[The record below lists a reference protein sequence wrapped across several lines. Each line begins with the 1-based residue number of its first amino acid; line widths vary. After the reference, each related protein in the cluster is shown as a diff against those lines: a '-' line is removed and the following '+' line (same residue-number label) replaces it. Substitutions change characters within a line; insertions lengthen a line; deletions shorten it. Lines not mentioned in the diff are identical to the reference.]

1 MKELDLIKKKR
12 ILIVTI
18 SIGLLLTILIGAA
31 VAYMAP
37 KINGTEAS
45 STIVFNSGTVAI
57 VYENGENQ
65 INANDVLPGW
75 TAIKKF
81 SLTAKNNTTVDSGDA
96 MSYEL
101 KLVVEKNTF
110 SDGAITYSI
119 EGENTNNNGT
129 VAYVLPNTLNSG
141 ASKVSLGY
149 GTFDTS
155 GNIENGVVHNYT
167 LTLAF
172 PNKTYTNQ
180 NSDMGKQLSAYITI
194 EKPGELVDLTI
205 IDEQRNINKTVK
217 FEKNSTYELPI
228 IASKAGAYFSG
239 WNVESG
245 NATINGNKITING
258 NASIKAKYSSTN
270 KIEFT
275 YTGNN
280 EKFVAPVDGKYK
292 LETWGAQGGGFSTY
306 ESGYG
311 GYSFGIVSLNKNDV
325 LYINVGGK
333 GTNGSASSEIASGGY
348 NGGGNGGNVSSTR
361 YNGGGGGATHIATVS
376 GLLSTLNTN
385 QQAILIVAGG
395 GGGVGGWEPSKYQIR
410 LGGSGG
416 GFNGVDG
423 EPHLQK
429 NDVYGVSGKQTESD
443 SGGTFGQGRS
453 YKYVSS
459 YQYGIGGGGGGF
471 YGGGV
476 NDSCGGGGGSGY
488 IGNSLLTN
496 KSMYCYNCTESS
508 DESTKT
514 VSTTC
519 HSETPTSNC
528 AKSGNGYARITL
540 PDDSVIEE
548 LSIITIVS
556 EELKKV
562 TTVET
567 QKGMEITLSPEL
579 SDNYVFYEF
588 ELESG
593 LATING
599 TKITPNSDKVVL
611 KVKYKNKVIDEY
623 AYIAPSNNNIEPY
636 YTFTAPIDENYKI
649 EVWGAQGGSAKT
661 KVGGYGGYSAANIY
675 LKKGQTIYI
684 YVGGAGTNGTTQSSV
699 SGGYNGGGNA
709 FGATNGKTV
718 GSGGGATFISLTTG
732 LLNTLSNKLDNLI
745 IVSGGGGGASYES
758 DSYSSDGGSGG
769 GIQGATGIFSGS
781 GTGGSQTAAGTGQTA
796 GSFGQGGSSKGDGSG
811 GGGGLYGGGGG
822 LYYRGGGGGSGYIG
836 NTLLTNKV
844 MYCYNCT
851 ESNVESTKT
860 LSTTCHSET
869 PTSNCAKEG
878 NGYARITYA
887 GEIKKAGNITVTIV
901 DTVSNK
907 TTTLYAY
914 KGKPIDMPNHSSYDN
929 YRFDGYVITDG
940 KGNITNNK
948 LSAISDITIEARYS
962 YTGSFQFIEYDYVA
976 STTSLSEPYYT
987 FTAPIAGTYKLE
999 AWGAQGGGTGGTGGY
1014 SSGTINLNRNDSL
1027 YVYVGGAGSG
1037 ITGGYNG
1044 GGTALTNGFGG
1055 GGATHIAT
1063 SIGKLNTLSS
1073 SLNSIIIVAGGGGG
1087 KGNSGAG
1094 GNAGGLSGNNG
1105 IDGACSNKSGG
1116 GATQT
1121 AGGKCV
1127 DGGYCNAGSFGIGGN
1142 GKGGNNGGA
1151 GGGGYYGGGAGT
1163 GGNCYGGGGGGSS
1176 YIGNTLLTN
1185 KVMYCY
1191 NCTESSAEGTKT
1203 VTTTCHSETPTSN
1216 CAKEGNG
1223 YAKITLIP

>member
-65 INANDVLPGW
+65 INAKDVLPGW

-96 MSYEL
+96 MSYGL

-129 VAYVLPNTLNSG
+129 IAYVLPNTLKSG
-141 ASKVSLGY
+141 SSKVSLGY

-194 EKPGELVDLTI
+194 EKPGELVDLTMV
-205 IDEQRNINKTVK
+205 DEQHSINKTIK
-217 FEKNSTYELPI
+217 FEKNATYELPNQD
-228 IASKAGAYFSG
+228 SKDNLIFMGWYVDSG
-239 WNVESG
+239 DG
-245 NATINGNKITING
+245 TISRKKLTIT
-258 NASIKAKYSSTN
+258 
-270 KIEFT
+270 
-275 YTGNN
+275 
-280 EKFVAPVDGKYK
+280 
-292 LETWGAQGGGFSTY
+292 
-306 ESGYG
+306 
-311 GYSFGIVSLNKNDV
+311 
-325 LYINVGGK
+325 
-333 GTNGSASSEIASGGY
+333 
-348 NGGGNGGNVSSTR
+348 
-361 YNGGGGGATHIATVS
+361 GATTIKS
-376 GLLSTLNTN
+376 S
-385 QQAILIVAGG
+385 
-395 GGGVGGWEPSKYQIR
+395 Y
-410 LGGSGG
+410 
-416 GFNGVDG
+416 
-423 EPHLQK
+423 
-429 NDVYGVSGKQTESD
+429 SGK
-443 SGGTFGQGRS
+443 
-453 YKYVSS
+453 
-459 YQYGIGGGGGGF
+459 
-471 YGGGV
+471 
-476 NDSCGGGGGSGY
+476 
-488 IGNSLLTN
+488 
-496 KSMYCYNCTESS
+496 
-508 DESTKT
+508 
-514 VSTTC
+514 
-519 HSETPTSNC
+519 
-528 AKSGNGYARITL
+528 
-540 PDDSVIEE
+540 
-548 LSIITIVS
+548 
-556 EELKKV
+556 
-562 TTVET
+562 
-567 QKGMEITLSPEL
+567 EI
-579 SDNYVFYEF
+579 D
-588 ELESG
+588 
-593 LATING
+593 
-599 TKITPNSDKVVL
+599 
-611 KVKYKNKVIDEY
+611 Y
-623 AYIAPSNNNIEPY
+623 AYTVPTANVAEPY
-636 YTFTAPIDENYKI
+636 YTFTAFDAGTYKL
-649 EVWGAQGGSAKT
+649 ETWGAQGGSAKT
-661 KVGGYGGYSAANIY
+661 KVGGYGGYSSANIY
-675 LKKGQTIYI
+675 LTEEQTINI
-684 YVGGAGTNGTTQSSV
+684 YVGGTGKNGTAQSSV
-699 SGGYNGGGNA
+699 VGGYNGGGNA
-709 FGATNGKTV
+709 FGASNEKTV
-718 GSGGGATFISLTTG
+718 GSGGGATHMALTTG
-732 LLNTLSNKLDNLI
+732 LLDTLSSKLDDII
-745 IVSGGGGGASYES
+745 IVAGGGGGACYQDNSYL
-758 DSYSSDGGSGG
+758 SDGGAGG
-769 GIQGATGIFSGS
+769 GIQGGTGSFTGS
-781 GTGGSQTAAGTGQTA
+781 GTGGSQSAAGTGQSA
-796 GSFGQGGSSKGDGSG
+796 GSFGKGGSSTGDGTGGGGGLYGGGGGLYYRGGGGGSGYIGNTLLTNKVMYCYNCTESNVESTKTLSTTCHSETPTSNCAKEGTGYARITLPSSVKIKEKSIISIISDDLKKVTTIETEKGKETNLSLDAVDGYEFSKFELDKGDATINGIKVTPNSDKVILKAIYTKKYTYDYAHIAPTINVPEPYYTFTAFQSGTYKLETWGAQGGSAKTKVGGYGGYSSANIYLTEEQTINIYVGGTGKNGTAQSSVVGGYNGGGNAFGASNEKTVGSGGGATHMALTTGLLDTLSSKLDDIIIVAGGGGGACYQDNSYLSDGGAGGGIQGGTGSFTGSGTGGSQSAAGTGQSAGSFGKGGSSTGDGTG

-887 GEIKKAGNITVTIV
+887 GEIKKDGNITVTIV

-907 TTTLYAY
+907 TTILYAY

-948 LSAISDITIEARYS
+948 LSATSDITIEARYS

-976 STTSLSEPYYT
+976 LTTSLSEPYYT
-987 FTAPIAGTYKLE
+987 FTAPVAGTYKLE

-1105 IDGACSNKSGG
+1105 VDGACSNKSGG
-1116 GATQT
+1116 GGTQT

-1127 DGGYCNAGSFGIGGN
+1127 DGGWCNAGSFGIGGN
-1142 GKGGNNGGA
+1142 GKASNNGGA

-1203 VTTTCHSETPTSN
+1203 VTTTCHSETPTVN

-1223 YAKITLIP
+1223 YARITLIP

>member
-65 INANDVLPGW
+65 INAKDVLPGW

-141 ASKVSLGY
+141 SSKVSLGY

-205 IDEQRNINKTVK
+205 IDEQHNINKTVK
-217 FEKNSTYELPI
+217 VEKNVEFKLVNL
-228 IASKAGAYFSG
+228 ASSG
-239 WNVESG
+239 TNFFNGWEVISG
-245 NATINGNKITING
+245 NATINDLKLIATSGNVV
-258 NASIKAKYSSTN
+258 IKSKYDLKVDKTYT
-270 KIEFT
+270 FG
-275 YTGNN
+275 YTGNEQTFIP
-280 EKFVAPVDGKYK
+280 EKSGTYL
-292 LETWGAQGGGFSTY
+292 LEVWGAAGGGGNSST
-306 ESGYG
+306 G
-311 GYSFGIVSLNKNDV
+311 GYSKGYIQLNKDEKIYV
-325 LYINVGGK
+325 VVGG
-333 GTNGSASSEIASGGY
+333 NGGNITEGISISGGY
-348 NGGGNGGNVSSTR
+348 NGGGSGSGTSHKDGTIIKGS
-361 YNGGGGGATHIATVS
+361 GGGGATHIARTS
-376 GLLSTLNTN
+376 GLLATVKSNPSNL
-385 QQAILIVAGG
+385 LIAAGG
-395 GGGVGGWEPSKYQIR
+395 GGGAVYIWDGY
-410 LGGSGG
+410 LYGGSGG
-416 GFNGVDG
+416 GF
-423 EPHLQK
+423 K
-429 NDVYGVSGKQTESD
+429 GVSPTHSNAGT
-443 SGGTFGQGRS
+443 GGTQTSDGSNGSSDWGQN
-453 YKYVSS
+453 
-459 YQYGIGGGGGGF
+459 GGGGGGF
-471 YGGGV
+471 YNGGT
-476 NDSCGGGGGSGY
+476 GGYGGAGGSGY
-488 IGNSLLTN
+488 IGNALLTN
-496 KSMYCYNCTESS
+496 KAMYCYNCTESS

-514 VSTTC
+514 ISTTC
-519 HSETPTSNC
+519 HNASPTENC
-528 AKSGNGYARITL
+528 AKEENGYARITL
-540 PDDSVIEE
+540 IDNSDIKEMSVI
-548 LSIITIVS
+548 TVVN

-579 SDNYVFYEF
+579 SDNYVFYKF

-611 KVKYKNKVIDEY
+611 KAKYKNKVIDEY

-769 GIQGATGIFSGS
+769 GIQGAAGIFSGS

-822 LYYRGGGGGSGYIG
+822 LHYRGGGGGSGYIG

-851 ESNVESTKT
+851 KSNVESTKT

-948 LSAISDITIEARYS
+948 LSATSDITIEARYS

-1073 SLNSIIIVAGGGGG
+1073 SLNNIIIVAGGGGG

-1105 IDGACSNKSGG
+1105 VDGACSNKSGG
-1116 GATQT
+1116 GGTQT

-1127 DGGYCNAGSFGIGGN
+1127 DGGWCNAGSFGIGGN
-1142 GKGGNNGGA
+1142 GKSANNGGA

-1203 VTTTCHSETPTSN
+1203 VTTTCHSKTPTVN

-1223 YAKITLIP
+1223 YARITLIP